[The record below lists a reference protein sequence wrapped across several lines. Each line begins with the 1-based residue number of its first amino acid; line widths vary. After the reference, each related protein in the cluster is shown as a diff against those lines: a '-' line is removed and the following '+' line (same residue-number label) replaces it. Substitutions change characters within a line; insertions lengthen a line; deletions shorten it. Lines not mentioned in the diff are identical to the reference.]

1 MATALLLSFREG
13 LEAALV
19 LGIVLGVLRRIGQE
33 GWAWGVWRLASGWP
47 DWSVWRLASGSM
59 RSVLLLR
66 GAQRRAWSSRQL
78 YERCK

>member
-33 GWAWGVWRLASGWP
+33 GRAWGVWLGAGLAGLVS
-47 DWSVWRLASGSM
+47 LAAGIG
-59 RSVLLLR
+59 LYALGLAF
-66 GAQRRAWSSRQL
+66 GGRAEARVEQSPVI
-78 YERCK
+78 